1 MAYFLKKTNN
11 KKGTYLQIYSSF
23 YDPERRHTAHKAY
36 KPIGYV
42 HELQAKGI
50 DDPISFYKEEVIRLN
65 QEANAAKAA
74 KKAKQIS
81 DDSPEKLI
89 GYFPMKNIND
99 KLSVKKYI
107 DLMQTATDFRFNVFD
122 MISALVYARLVQPCS
137 KSKTYDEVIPKL
149 FESYDSNRCISLIPL
164 ILTLTAL
171 TFTLRSTGKMISGK
185 KDLPRKTE
193 KNRLLVWDSCLMQIR
208 FPSA

>member
-149 FESYDSNRCISLIPL
+149 FESYDFSLNQLYDGLEYI
-164 ILTLTAL
+164 
-171 TFTLRSTGKMISGK
+171 GC
-185 KDLPRKTE
+185 E
-193 KNRLLVWDSCLMQIR
+193 Y
-208 FPSA
+208 

>member
-1 MAYFLKKTNN
+1 MPTRLI
-11 KKGTYLQIYSSF
+11 TYWLC
-23 YDPERRHTAHKAY
+23 
-36 KPIGYV
+36 

-50 DDPISFYKEEVIRLN
+50 EHPISFYKEEVIRLN

-122 MISALVYARLVQPCS
+122 MISALFTQGLSSHVQNQRLMT
-137 KSKTYDEVIPKL
+137 K
-149 FESYDSNRCISLIPL
+149 
-164 ILTLTAL
+164 
-171 TFTLRSTGKMISGK
+171 
-185 KDLPRKTE
+185 
-193 KNRLLVWDSCLMQIR
+193 
-208 FPSA
+208 

>member
-122 MISALVYARLVQPCS
+122 MISALVYAPVFR
-137 KSKTYDEVIPKL
+137 
-149 FESYDSNRCISLIPL
+149 
-164 ILTLTAL
+164 
-171 TFTLRSTGKMISGK
+171 RST
-185 KDLPRKTE
+185 RK
-193 KNRLLVWDSCLMQIR
+193 
-208 FPSA
+208 FPSFSSCHFFISFPASRFFLYLQQIFNALLGLFLLKKFF